1 MLISYGYYYRIQLSS
16 MEYRVFERRRMISTD
31 DFAKAVELI
40 GKSNNILI
48 TSHIRPD
55 GDGCGSIRALCDTL
69 TALGKKTQPLLL
81 SPLADWYGFLFEPQ
95 APILGNDITI
105 EQLSDKHFDM
115 VIIAD
120 TNSYVQLPE
129 LDEWLKASNLPK
141 LVIDH
146 HITGDG
152 LGIVELIDTTAAATG
167 QIVSDLLRYADWP
180 ITEAIAE
187 ALFVAIATDT
197 GWFRFQNADGRV
209 FRNTAELIDL
219 GVNPSEIYHK
229 LYQNYSP
236 ARFKLLGKMLESLEL
251 QLDGKIAFQHLMRAD
266 FDETG
271 AVGRDTE
278 DFVNE
283 CQRIQS
289 VEAAALFVELK
300 DGDFRCSLRSK
311 GEIDV
316 RAIAQ
321 KFGGGGHKVASGVN
335 LPGPLEKAKKLI
347 LSEMKL
353 QFTAA
358 HLS

>member
-1 MLISYGYYYRIQLSS
+1 M
-16 MEYRVFERRRMISTD
+16 TTTN

-40 GKSNNILI
+40 NKSNNILM

-55 GDGCGSIRALCDTL
+55 GDACGSIRAVCDTMA
-69 TALGKKTQPLLL
+69 ALGKKSQPLLL
-81 SPLADWYGFLFEPQ
+81 SPLADWYGFLFDPS

-105 EQLSDKHFDM
+105 EQLSNKNFDLV
-115 VIIAD
+115 VILD

-129 LDEWLKASNLPK
+129 LDKWLKASNLPK

-152 LGIVELIDTTAAATG
+152 LGDVELIDTTAAATG
-167 QIVSDLLRYADWP
+167 QIVWDLLQHANWP
-180 ITEAIAE
+180 ITEKIAE

-197 GWFRFQNADGRV
+197 GWFRFQNADRRV
-209 FRNTAELIDL
+209 FHNAAELVDA
-219 GVNPSEIYHK
+219 GAKPPEIYYK
-229 LYQNYSP
+229 MYQNYSP

-251 QLDGKIAFQHLMRAD
+251 QLDGKVAFQHLMRND

-271 AVGRDTE
+271 AIGRDTE

-283 CQRIQS
+283 CQRIAS

-300 DGDFRCSLRSK
+300 EGDFRCSLRSK

-335 LPGPLEKAKKLI
+335 LPGPLEKAKGLI
-347 LSEMKL
+347 LNEMKL
-353 QFTAA
+353 QFAAA